1 MQYSAS
7 FPGGT
12 VQYYF
17 NSSFRSVFELID
29 AEECIVITDEHVA
42 ELYGDLFTDFKAV
55 IIVAAGEQSK
65 STETVSSVTEQ
76 LIQHEC
82 HKNTFILGVG
92 GGVVTDLAGF
102 IGTIYMR
109 GVKFGF
115 VPTTLLGMVDASI
128 GGKNGINFQ
137 THKNLLGT
145 IRQPQF
151 ILYDNNFLKT
161 LPDTEWNNGFA
172 EVVKTACL
180 FDKPMF
186 DELTTCDLISY
197 QNNGAA
203 LASLVARCTDWKN
216 KIVIADEQESN
227 SRKLLNFG
235 HTTGHAIEAAYQ
247 IPHGHA
253 VSLGMVVAC
262 MLSEKQNNL
271 PETVRERLISV
282 LENYHLP
289 TEMRLDIDKVMNLL
303 KMDKKRSGKD
313 IDYVLLKEV
322 GISEIRKLP
331 INIIQDVLTEF
342 NEGSN

>member
-17 NSSFRSVFELID
+17 NSSFRSVFDLVN
-29 AEECIVITDEHVA
+29 AEDCIVITDKHVA
-42 ELYGDLFTDFKAV
+42 ELYGHLFTDFKA
-55 IIVAAGEQSK
+55 IITVAPGEQSK
-65 STETVSSVTEQ
+65 STETLTEVTEQ
-76 LIQHEC
+76 LISHES
-82 HKNTFILGVG
+82 HKKTFLLGVG
-92 GGVVTDLAGF
+92 GGVVTDLTGF
-102 IGTIYMR
+102 IASIYMR

-186 DELTTCDLISY
+186 DELTTCDLPSY
-197 QNNGAA
+197 QNNSAA

-216 KIVIADEQESN
+216 KIVIADEQENS

-253 VSLGMVVAC
+253 VSLGMVIAC
-262 MLSEKQNNL
+262 MLSEKLNDLN
-271 PETVRERLISV
+271 EGVRERLISV
-282 LENYHLP
+282 LKNYHLP
-289 TEMRLDIDKVMNLL
+289 TEMTLNIDKVMNLL
-303 KMDKKRSGKD
+303 KMDKKRSGTE

-322 GISEIRKLP
+322 GKGELRKLP
-331 INIIQDVLTEF
+331 IDIIRKAIIEF
-342 NEGSN
+342 NEGND